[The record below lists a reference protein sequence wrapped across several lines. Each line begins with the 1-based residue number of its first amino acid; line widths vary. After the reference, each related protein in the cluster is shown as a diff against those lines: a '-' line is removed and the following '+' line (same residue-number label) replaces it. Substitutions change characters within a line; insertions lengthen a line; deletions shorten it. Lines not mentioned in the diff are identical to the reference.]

1 MAWLKENEMKKF
13 WIVILLMFVCLFAAL
28 SWEYIIRTQTEE
40 EQLAIFEK
48 RLHRE
53 ERHVDE
59 QLRKIV
65 ISKDISNIEWKDE
78 NVILVA
84 FERGELR
91 YWSSEQVGETDLYN
105 KLKEAGNLVK
115 INNIYYDIRRHSVGD
130 IDFFALI
137 FLKDDYPYTNNYIKN
152 NFNSVFGVN
161 VEDAESVILH
171 IPQVQNEPTVYNR
184 EGERLFQVE
193 RHVAYE
199 NFLPNYFVLILY
211 LVFLYLLFY
220 AYEVVLDRVRFFRV
234 QLIAVF
240 SFFVCLVVL
249 RVLMVQY
256 QIPYTLYHFAIFQA
270 DNSEWNLVLPVGD
283 LFLTM
288 FCLTHF
294 LYITLNK
301 LRIKYQEPR
310 LIRYRYL
317 FLLGFVF
324 SAFLYTNFLH
334 FSINSLIENTQVS
347 LNIAR
352 FLNIDFSSVV
362 AFITLILGGMGLFVL
377 INGSVRYFYNIFSLR
392 EVTIGVVCVLA
403 FCAALCYFF
412 DFSLTPL
419 ECLFTLS
426 LYILFILNVY
436 LVKPDAQKSI
446 FMIALVVVS
455 VYVIFLSKSS
465 EVHREITIRA
475 RCATEIIGERD
486 SQFEKKLMEI
496 DQVIKNS
503 RELDSLV
510 GLRDEEGITRKIL
523 NELTDLSGFYFD
535 CRVFLCTDK
544 DSLLVEPGFTLEDC
558 SSYFRTLIDSTGVRI
573 QNTSFY
579 NIDDFDGVISYV
591 GLFDFNTPAGPDK
604 LYLRFDSKDEGEA
617 IGYSQVLSKE
627 ASEDR
632 KVVYPYSYAKYKD
645 GVLLT
650 SHGEFNYYK
659 RLEQFGETDFEH
671 VEILTK
677 DHYSHMIIPVGKS
690 GVFVISLGDDV
701 FALYY
706 LNVLYAIFVCVLF
719 SSYGLFF
726 RFEEQEWINFRRETL
741 KRRIKNNIISLISAL
756 FIIMTVMSIVVNTDS
771 VERKQSMKVVQ
782 ISKYISKELE
792 KYDCIDVQVCPQIQD
807 ILYKIASML
816 WVDINIY
823 DQTGTLVATS
833 QPVIF
838 EKGFRGTL
846 LNPIAYRK
854 LVKEKATSF
863 VQEEKIGEL
872 DYMAAYVPMMLE
884 NGEAYV
890 LNIPY
895 FTKSDELNVD
905 IMLFVIIAIN
915 IAVIVMVLAFI
926 FSGIV
931 AERVTKP
938 LQMVNEKLRLM
949 RVGGKNEKIVYNQRD
964 EVGML
969 VREYNGMVDKLE
981 DSVKKL
987 AKSERETAWREMA
1000 RQIAHEIKNPLTPMK
1015 LNIQFLQRTLQG
1027 GNVEEVRQRFKD
1039 ISSILVEQI
1048 DHMASIASAF
1058 SDFAKMPVANSE
1070 WFNLSELVQGCT
1082 TLFENNVDRM
1092 ICDIE
1097 PDILVYGDKDQ
1108 VNRVIVNL
1116 LKNATQSIPE
1126 GREGLITVTLTHE
1139 EQGGVLAVRDN
1150 GAGIPEGI
1158 RNHISEPNFTTKS
1171 GGMGLG
1177 LAMSYKIIE
1186 SMGGTI
1192 TFESEE
1198 GVGTVFRVSLKS
1210 EKI

>member
-1 MAWLKENEMKKF
+1 
-13 WIVILLMFVCLFAAL
+13 
-28 SWEYIIRTQTEE
+28 
-40 EQLAIFEK
+40 
-48 RLHRE
+48 
-53 ERHVDE
+53 
-59 QLRKIV
+59 
-65 ISKDISNIEWKDE
+65 
-78 NVILVA
+78 
-84 FERGELR
+84 
-91 YWSSEQVGETDLYN
+91 
-105 KLKEAGNLVK
+105 
-115 INNIYYDIRRHSVGD
+115 
-130 IDFFALI
+130 
-137 FLKDDYPYTNNYIKN
+137 
-152 NFNSVFGVN
+152 
-161 VEDAESVILH
+161 
-171 IPQVQNEPTVYNR
+171 
-184 EGERLFQVE
+184 
-193 RHVAYE
+193 
-199 NFLPNYFVLILY
+199 
-211 LVFLYLLFY
+211 
-220 AYEVVLDRVRFFRV
+220 
-234 QLIAVF
+234 
-240 SFFVCLVVL
+240 
-249 RVLMVQY
+249 
-256 QIPYTLYHFAIFQA
+256 
-270 DNSEWNLVLPVGD
+270 
-283 LFLTM
+283 
-288 FCLTHF
+288 
-294 LYITLNK
+294 
-301 LRIKYQEPR
+301 
-310 LIRYRYL
+310 
-317 FLLGFVF
+317 
-324 SAFLYTNFLH
+324 
-334 FSINSLIENTQVS
+334 
-347 LNIAR
+347 
-352 FLNIDFSSVV
+352 
-362 AFITLILGGMGLFVL
+362 
-377 INGSVRYFYNIFSLR
+377 
-392 EVTIGVVCVLA
+392 
-403 FCAALCYFF
+403 
-412 DFSLTPL
+412 
-419 ECLFTLS
+419 
-426 LYILFILNVY
+426 
-436 LVKPDAQKSI
+436 
-446 FMIALVVVS
+446 
-455 VYVIFLSKSS
+455 
-465 EVHREITIRA
+465 
-475 RCATEIIGERD
+475 
-486 SQFEKKLMEI
+486 
-496 DQVIKNS
+496 
-503 RELDSLV
+503 
-510 GLRDEEGITRKIL
+510 
-523 NELTDLSGFYFD
+523 
-535 CRVFLCTDK
+535 
-544 DSLLVEPGFTLEDC
+544 
-558 SSYFRTLIDSTGVRI
+558 
-573 QNTSFY
+573 
-579 NIDDFDGVISYV
+579 
-591 GLFDFNTPAGPDK
+591 
-604 LYLRFDSKDEGEA
+604 
-617 IGYSQVLSKE
+617 
-627 ASEDR
+627 
-632 KVVYPYSYAKYKD
+632 
-645 GVLLT
+645 
-650 SHGEFNYYK
+650 
-659 RLEQFGETDFEH
+659 
-671 VEILTK
+671 
-677 DHYSHMIIPVGKS
+677 
-690 GVFVISLGDDV
+690 
-701 FALYY
+701 
-706 LNVLYAIFVCVLF
+706 
-719 SSYGLFF
+719 
-726 RFEEQEWINFRRETL
+726 
-741 KRRIKNNIISLISAL
+741 
-756 FIIMTVMSIVVNTDS
+756 MTVMSIVVNTDS

-915 IAVIVMVLAFI
+915 IAMIVMVLAFI